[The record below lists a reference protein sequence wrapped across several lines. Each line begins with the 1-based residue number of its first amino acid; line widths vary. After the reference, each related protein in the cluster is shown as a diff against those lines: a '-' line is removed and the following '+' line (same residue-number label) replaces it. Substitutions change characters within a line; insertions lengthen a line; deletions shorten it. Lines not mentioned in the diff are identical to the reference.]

1 MRMGMRMGMKT
12 GMFDCR
18 SKDSKAVS
26 FPRPRNRGG
35 RGEEI
40 GNWVDMF
47 KHCDPHV

>member
-35 RGEEI
+35 EGGRDWELGRY
-40 GNWVDMF
+40 V
-47 KHCDPHV
+47 